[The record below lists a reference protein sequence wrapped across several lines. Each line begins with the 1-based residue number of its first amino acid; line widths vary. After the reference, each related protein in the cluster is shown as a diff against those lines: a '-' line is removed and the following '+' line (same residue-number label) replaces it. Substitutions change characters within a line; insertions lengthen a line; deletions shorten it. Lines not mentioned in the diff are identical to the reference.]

1 MRSVPI
7 EIEILHE
14 DALLVAVAKPA
25 GAIVVPGRG
34 PAGEECL
41 RDAVARHAGGR
52 IWVVHRLDREASG
65 AVLFAKDPG
74 THRALSIQFE
84 KRQVKK
90 TYLALVQGR
99 VAGDGEIDRPLREF
113 GSGKVGVAADGKAS
127 LTRYRVQK
135 RFRGA
140 TLLVVEPAS
149 GRRHQIRVHLYS
161 IGHPVMG
168 DTRYG
173 EDRPVGRAGRLM
185 LHALE
190 IVFSHPTAGPM
201 TVACEPGPDF
211 TGIIGA
217 L

>member
-1 MRSVPI
+1 MAADL
-7 EIEILHE
+7 EILHE

-34 PAGEECL
+34 PADEECL

-74 THRALSIQFE
+74 THRALSLQFE

-90 TYLALVQGR
+90 TYLALVLGR
-99 VAGDGEIDRPLREF
+99 VAGEGEIDRPLREF
-113 GSGKVGVAADGKAS
+113 GSGKIGVATDGKPS
-127 LTRYRVQK
+127 LTRYLVRK
-135 RFRGA
+135 RYRGA
-140 TLLVVEPAS
+140 TLLTVEPTS

-173 EDRPVGRAGRLM
+173 EDRPVGGAGRLM
-185 LHALE
+185 LHAHE

-201 TVACEPGPDF
+201 RVVSEPGPDF
-211 TGIIGA
+211 MGVLDA
-217 L
+217 W